1 MQSTNK
7 TIARNTIYLYF
18 RMMLL
23 MGVSLYTSRVILEV
37 LGIEDYGIYQAV
49 GGFVLMLSFVNNALA
64 NGTSRFLTFEMGVGD
79 MTKLSAT
86 FSTLLWAHIALGV
99 LVFIIAETAGLW
111 FVMHELVIPTDRMDP
126 ALIAYQFCIISCFFQ
141 MIIIPFNA
149 CIIAHEK
156 MSVYAYVGIVDALM
170 KLLICYLLML
180 GSIDKLILY
189 SILLCLINILVF
201 IYYVFYCRKNF
212 LEVHTV
218 SILDNSILRKVTA
231 YSSWNL
237 IASTEGA
244 LSNQGATILINMF
257 FNPSVVSARA
267 IANQVNMAANQ
278 FVSNF
283 RIAANP
289 QIVKLYAA
297 KDYDSSKKLLK
308 ESTII
313 SFYLMLLLSLPICF
327 VADELL
333 ALWLHEVPNH
343 TSIFLRLAIV
353 TSLIQVFDT
362 SFYTALYAKGQMK
375 ENALT
380 SPLLGILM
388 FPIVYILFKMG
399 LPPVTLAWAML
410 VLHIIIS
417 FIQKPILLIKFVN
430 YKIGDFVDIIIPCLK
445 VLSISLLLPIGVYYL
460 SYDVLLSTWIRFVV
474 LVSVSISSVLFTVWF
489 LGISYEMKS
498 QIISSIKRYL

>member
-1 MQSTNK
+1 
-7 TIARNTIYLYF
+7 
-18 RMMLL
+18 
-23 MGVSLYTSRVILEV
+23 
-37 LGIEDYGIYQAV
+37 
-49 GGFVLMLSFVNNALA
+49 
-64 NGTSRFLTFEMGVGD
+64 
-79 MTKLSAT
+79 
-86 FSTLLWAHIALGV
+86 
-99 LVFIIAETAGLW
+99 
-111 FVMHELVIPTDRMDP
+111 
-126 ALIAYQFCIISCFFQ
+126 
-141 MIIIPFNA
+141 
-149 CIIAHEK
+149 
-156 MSVYAYVGIVDALM
+156 
-170 KLLICYLLML
+170 
-180 GSIDKLILY
+180 
-189 SILLCLINILVF
+189 
-201 IYYVFYCRKNF
+201 
-212 LEVHTV
+212 
-218 SILDNSILRKVTA
+218 
-231 YSSWNL
+231 
-237 IASTEGA
+237 
-244 LSNQGATILINMF
+244 
-257 FNPSVVSARA
+257 
-267 IANQVNMAANQ
+267 
-278 FVSNF
+278 
-283 RIAANP
+283 
-289 QIVKLYAA
+289 
-297 KDYDSSKKLLK
+297 
-308 ESTII
+308 
-313 SFYLMLLLSLPICF
+313 MLLLSLPICF

-489 LGISYEMKS
+489 IGISNEMKS